1 MTTLKLKTPAYQDAL
16 LKERKENPQKYQKIL
31 ATHVN
36 NKGHVSRI
44 CVDFPWIDKNKTF
57 Q

>member
-16 LKERKENPQKYQKIL
+16 LKECKENPQKYQKIL

-44 CVDFPWIDKNKTF
+44 CVDFPWIDKNKTI